1 MELKNYQNETIQDL
15 NSYLDYI
22 LETGSPSKAY
32 NKLWESKGVRV
43 GIDGLQGYKELIP
56 GVPSV
61 CMKVPTGGG
70 KTLLGCAS
78 LKPIFDRMQIDKK
91 KVVVWLVPWD
101 TILTQTY
108 NNLTNPSHFYRQQL
122 NRDFSGKV
130 EIFNKTQLLNG
141 QNFNVSSVNEQLS
154 ICVMSFDTFRSRSKE
169 NRKVYEANANLE
181 QMKIHYE
188 DTDNLVS
195 GVDDSALINVLN
207 QLNPIIV
214 IDESHNAKSDL
225 SVEMIKNLNPSFILE
240 LTATPK
246 KNSNLISIVTANK
259 LKNENMVKLPVIAYN
274 RPSISRVIA
283 EAIDL
288 RVALENKAKLI
299 KEQYVRPIVLF
310 QAQPKTD
317 DDNVTF
323 EVLKQKLIDAGIPEN
338 EIAIKT
344 ANKNEIAN
352 VDLMSPHCPIRY
364 IITINALKEG
374 WDCPFAYILASLAN
388 KTSKVDVE
396 QILGR
401 ILRQPHQFKFKD
413 PLLNMSYVLA
423 SSNDFNDTLENI
435 IKGLNNAGFTKHDCR
450 AAENIPV
457 VSVQPQQEIQPDLFS
472 FTPEDD
478 DVEPATFFNLE
489 DVKKDIQ
496 NSIII
501 QKKVVEENIPET
513 NEIVVDDTNHITNN
527 LINLAIE
534 TQQEYEQQIEIA
546 KKEETQ
552 VVAPELSDYMSSHK
566 ICPEFKEFINN
577 LKLPQF
583 CIKRSS
589 GLFGGDQTDLLEK
602 EDLTDGFMLKNIS
615 TPTDLTVVADNIFR
629 IDVQTTGGSDT
640 VKKFAVKENDSAIF
654 KSMLNSIPE
663 AGRLSQ
669 CKNKLIADLGKIDAI
684 SHADLVAY
692 IDRIVSSLEE
702 DGLVYIQNNI
712 MSVETIIKQHIEQEL
727 ANYRY
732 KSFKE
737 RLETEEIFLED
748 TYSFATTITPLT
760 TVTMYPNSLYTEEE
774 NNLTDVETKFL
785 DKLTTLSN
793 VKCWHR
799 NIAKTDFNING
810 YINHY
815 PDFIVFTNSGK
826 IILVETKGEHLT
838 NDDSRLKLELGKIW
852 EAQAGKHKYRYYMAF
867 LKNPLNEEGAYT
879 VDKLIDLIKGL

>member
-1 MELKNYQNETIQDL
+1 MELKKYQTETIQDL

-43 GIDGLQGYKELIP
+43 GIDGLQSYKELIP

-78 LKPIFDRMQIDKK
+78 LKPIFDRMQVDKK
-91 KVVVWLVPWD
+91 KVIVWLVPWD

-108 NNLTNPSHFYRQQL
+108 NNLANPSHFYRQQL

-188 DTDNLVS
+188 DAENLVS

-207 QLNPIIV
+207 QLNPIII

-225 SVEMIKNLNPSFILE
+225 SIEMIKNLNPSFILE

-288 RVALENKAKLI
+288 RVALENKAKTLDEYI
-299 KEQYVRPIVLF
+299 RPIVLF

-317 DDNVTF
+317 TDNVTF
-323 EVLKQKLIDAGIPEN
+323 EVLKQKLVDAGIPEN
-338 EIAIKT
+338 QIAIKT

-352 VDLMSPHCPIRY
+352 VDLLSPHCPIRY

-401 ILRQPHQFKFKD
+401 ILRQPHQTKFKD

-423 SSNDFNDTLENI
+423 SSNDFNDTLQSI
-435 IKGLNNAGFTKHDCR
+435 IEGLNNAGFTKQDCR
-450 AAENIPV
+450 AAEDIPV
-457 VSVQPQQEIQPDLFS
+457 TTTVTPQQDEATDLFS
-472 FTPEDD
+472 FIPEDD
-478 DVEPATFFNLE
+478 DDTSPTIFFNLE
-489 DVKKDIQ
+489 DVKHDIQ
-496 NSIII
+496 NSIKQQTLITPS
-501 QKKVVEENIPET
+501 QEEETTTEENG
-513 NEIVVDDTNHITNN
+513 NYITAD
-527 LINLAIE
+527 LINAAIE
-534 TQQEYEQQIEIA
+534 TSVEYEKEIENTI
-546 KKEETQ
+546 KEGTQ
-552 VVAPELSDYMSSHK
+552 VIAPELSDYMNSYK
-566 ICPEFKEFINN
+566 INPEFKEYINN

-583 CIKRSS
+583 CIKHSG
-589 GLFGGDQTDLLEK
+589 GLFGDEQIELLEK
-602 EDLTDGFMLKNIS
+602 ENLTEGFKLSNIS
-615 TPTDLTVVADNIFR
+615 LPADLTVVSDNIFKV
-629 IDVQTTGGSDT
+629 DVVSTGGNDT
-640 VKKFAVKENDSAIF
+640 VKKFAVSERDSQLFKE
-654 KSMLNSIPE
+654 MLNTIPE
-663 AGRLSQ
+663 EGRLNQ
-669 CKNKLIADLGKIDAI
+669 CKSKLIMDLGKIDAI
-684 SHADLVAY
+684 SHKELVAY
-692 IDRIVSSLEE
+692 IDRIVSSLDE
-702 DGLVYIQNNI
+702 DGLAYIQNNI
-712 MSVETIIKQHIEQEL
+712 MSVEYKIKQHIIQQLEI
-727 ANYRY
+727 YRY
-732 KSFKE
+732 ENFKE
-737 RLETEEIFLED
+737 KLEKEEIILCD
-748 TYSFATTITPLT
+748 TYSFASTINPLT
-760 TVTMYPNSLYTEEE
+760 TISMYPLSLYSEEE

-785 DKLTTLSN
+785 DKLTSLDN
-793 VKCWHR
+793 ILCWHR

-810 YINHY
+810 FINHY

-826 IILVETKGEHLT
+826 IILVETKGEHLS

-852 EAQAGKHKYRYYMAF
+852 ETQAGKSKYRYYMAF
-867 LKNPLNEEGAYT
+867 LKNPLNEEGSYT
-879 VDKLIDLIKGL
+879 VDKLIDLIKSL